1 MSIAAPVPR
10 ASALAGLGRRLRFTP
25 ARSWYAGLGAGM
37 AVGAGCFLY
46 QWSHGLGVTGLSNTV
61 SWGMYIIAFMFLV
74 GVSAGGLIVVA
85 VSELVGSRRFE
96 SLNRLAVICSA
107 TAVAAAAASILPDI
121 GRPQLVWKMIVQG
134 NPTSPLVWD
143 MVVITAYLTI
153 AGIDL
158 WILTRPQP
166 RHRALRVMAMVTLPV
181 AVLVHSVTAWIFGL
195 MVARPWWNTALL
207 APLFISS
214 ALVSGA
220 ALVLVVTRLA
230 QRFTTFRPPAHV
242 LGDLGRLLAWFV
254 AVDAFLLGAE
264 VLTAFAS
271 HEPDH
276 IDQLNVVLFGRLAP
290 LFWTEIVLG
299 LIVPFVVFASPRL
312 RARPGLLVGASMF
325 ALVGVFFKRINI
337 LLPGMFEPLIGLAPG
352 VPGGRPGQ
360 PFRPDEI
367 YLPTWVEWGVLI
379 GIAAFAATLVTV
391 GIRRLVAPSTDST
404 ASMAAG
410 TAASTAADSLSPGS

>member
-1 MSIAAPVPR
+1 MSTVATPVP
-10 ASALAGLGRRLRFTP
+10 LRLRLRLRATP
-25 ARSWYAGLGAGM
+25 VRRWYRLLAAGM
-37 AVGAGCFLY
+37 ALGAGCFGY

-85 VSELVGSRRFE
+85 GSELVGSRRFE

-107 TAVAAAAASILPDI
+107 TAVAGAALSILPDI
-121 GRPQLVWKMIVQG
+121 GRPQLIWKMIVQG

-143 MVVITAYLTI
+143 MAVITAYLTI

-158 WILTRPQP
+158 WILTRPHP
-166 RHRALRVMAMVTLPV
+166 RPRALKVMAMVTLPV

-214 ALVSGA
+214 ALVSGT
-220 ALVLVVTRLA
+220 ALVLVVTRIA

-242 LGDLGRLLAWFV
+242 LPDLGRLLAWFV
-254 AVDAFLLGAE
+254 AVDGFLLGAE
-264 VLTAFAS
+264 ILTAYTS
-271 HEPDH
+271 REPEH
-276 IDQLNVVLFGRLAP
+276 LDQLDVVLFGRLAP

-299 LIVPFVVFASPRL
+299 LVVPFVIFAHARL
-312 RARPGLLVGASMF
+312 RARPGLLAGASVL
-325 ALVGVFFKRINI
+325 ALLGVFFKRINI
-337 LLPGMFEPLIGLAPG
+337 LLPGMFEPLVGLAPG
-352 VPGGRPGQ
+352 IPGGRPGQ

-379 GIAAFAATLVTV
+379 GIAAFAAALVTV
-391 GIRRLVAPSTDST
+391 GVRRLVVPGAGGSEP
-404 ASMAAG
+404 AA
-410 TAASTAADSLSPGS
+410 